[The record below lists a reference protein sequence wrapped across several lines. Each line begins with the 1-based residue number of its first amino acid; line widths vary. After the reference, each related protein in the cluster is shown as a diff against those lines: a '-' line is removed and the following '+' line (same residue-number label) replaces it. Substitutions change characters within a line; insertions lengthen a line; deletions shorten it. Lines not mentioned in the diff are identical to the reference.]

1 MKKFIISEE
10 ERSRILSLHE
20 GFKNTLLNE
29 QSSGASSKLQ
39 IKYIGDTPN
48 VFPSYNTSRHINV
61 QKSDGTY
68 QVFKLEGEK
77 DINKLDKEIQLI
89 NFFDGGKPIPAE
101 GDKGSNTGQSW
112 VFKLN
117 YKPGNYKMVIEYIP
131 NIPDSIEEFKI
142 ETNVSTKSKSNTPV
156 TETPPTGDTQNRVN
170 LKTPKSQAS
179 IDWGKGEVKGPVI
192 GKIYSASVVDPKAL
206 GNKAIEIQI
215 KISKIQKNST
225 RDGSWLGYYMWV
237 VDAKTNEQ
245 LEGIDIDCNSINK
258 YLNSSP
264 TWVDISAYGPSE
276 LKWYFNKEFLQD
288 LKQTLGCK

>member
-10 ERSRILSLHE
+10 EKSRILSLHK
-20 GFKNTLLNE
+20 GYKNLLLNE
-29 QSSGASSKLQ
+29 HNSGSTNYLQ
-39 IKYIGDTPN
+39 IKYIGDSPN

-77 DINKLDKEIQLI
+77 NVNKLDKEIQTI
-89 NFFDGGKPIPAE
+89 QFFDGGKPIPAR
-101 GDKGSNTGQSW
+101 GDKDLNTKQSW

-142 ETNVSTKSKSNTPV
+142 ETNVSTLPKSNTPV
-156 TETPPTGDTQNRVN
+156 TETPPTGDTQYRVN
-170 LKTPKSQAS
+170 LKAPKSQAS
-179 IDWGKGEVKGPVI
+179 IDWGKDVINGPII
-192 GKIYSASVVDPKAL
+192 GKIYSVSVADPL
-206 GNKAIEIQI
+206 SIPRTPIEIQI

-237 VDAKTNEQ
+237 VDAKTNKQ
-245 LEGIDIDCNSINK
+245 IEGIDIDCNSINK
-258 YLNSSP
+258 YLNSAP

-276 LKWYFNKEFLQD
+276 LKWYFDKEFLQD